1 MSENSHLQRL
11 LLQRLLSAHVC
22 QTASLTAAGGASRR
36 CLMIVAVDKQAV
48 VQQNSRPRR
57 KAKHLNDSSRFSS
70 LQTQHKNN
78 DSCTLASVN
87 PTEARLEGWRRQWDD
102 TSANCHARN
111 SEEERRAGWWAA
123 LTRQQLALLTKQCES
138 PVERLPLPPLLHS
151 HTLVTVQKLSLKSL
165 SCSRT
170 TCPDFGLASVYMRK
184 KITCEAQV
192 VPC

>member
-70 LQTQHKNN
+70 PQTRHENN
-78 DSCTLASVN
+78 DSRTTASVN
-87 PTEARLEGWRRQWDD
+87 PNRGEVRRLMPAMG
-102 TSANCHARN
+102 
-111 SEEERRAGWWAA
+111 
-123 LTRQQLALLTKQCES
+123 
-138 PVERLPLPPLLHS
+138 
-151 HTLVTVQKLSLKSL
+151 
-165 SCSRT
+165 
-170 TCPDFGLASVYMRK
+170 
-184 KITCEAQV
+184 
-192 VPC
+192 

>member
-22 QTASLTAAGGASRR
+22 KTASLTAAGGASRR

-70 LQTQHKNN
+70 LQTQDKNN
-78 DSCTLASVN
+78 DSCTIASVI
-87 PTEARLEGWRRQWDD
+87 PTEARLEGWRQQWDD

-138 PVERLPLPPLLHS
+138 LVKRLLLLHS

-165 SCSRT
+165 SCSRA
-170 TCPDFGLASVYMRK
+170 TCPRLWFDECLHEK
-184 KITCEAQV
+184 K
-192 VPC
+192 